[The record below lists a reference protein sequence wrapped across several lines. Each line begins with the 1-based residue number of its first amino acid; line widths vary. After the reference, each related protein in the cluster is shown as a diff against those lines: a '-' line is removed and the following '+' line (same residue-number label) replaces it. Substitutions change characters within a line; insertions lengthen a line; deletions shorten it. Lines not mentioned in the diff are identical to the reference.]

1 MEAPWLGTLQPSGE
15 DVSVVFESSRGRTRI
30 EGETVMSTFDVF
42 KRPDMPNFPVLY
54 QGGVRYR
61 WDGEETYGML
71 ERSSMHDKI
80 VWPRPEPVQGGGT
93 TR

>member
-1 MEAPWLGTLQPSGE
+1 VEAPWLGTLQPSGE

-71 ERSSMHDKI
+71 ERSYPLEKI
-80 VWPRPEPVQGGGT
+80 AR
-93 TR
+93 

>member
-1 MEAPWLGTLQPSGE
+1 MA
-15 DVSVVFESSRGRTRI
+15 DSVHEQADEPRDGLRRRLAVEVPG
-30 EGETVMSTFDVF
+30 GDQ
-42 KRPDMPNFPVLY
+42 PNFPVLY

-80 VWPRPEPVQGGGT
+80 TWP
-93 TR
+93 